1 MSGEERETHHNRTVE
16 NDRKRHYSSDTD
28 SNDTPAT
35 AQHDGT
41 PPFDTEWH
49 DGTPPFDTATLH
61 DKVISSSEGT
71 VTKHTKTALVKK
83 LKDSTKQQ
91 QMEQSL
97 LPEVAPSAAGQPKV
111 ASYNNSILFKQ
122 T

>member
-1 MSGEERETHHNRTVE
+1 MSGEEREMRHNRTVE

-35 AQHDGT
+35 ARHNGT

-49 DGTPPFDTATLH
+49 DATPPFDTATLH
-61 DKVISSSEGT
+61 DKVVSSSEGA
-71 VTKHTKTALVKK
+71 VTKHTKNALAKK

-97 LPEVAPSAAGQPKV
+97 LPDVTPSAAGQPKV
-111 ASYNNSILFKQ
+111 ASYNYILFKQ